1 MGSYLPFNY
10 RSLFLANAFARPESF
25 RSASKAALSGL
36 AAPAII
42 ATIVGSTMG
51 RYEQQFE
58 SSDIGAGV

>member
-10 RSLFLANAFARPESF
+10 RSLFLANPFAWPESF
-25 RSASKAALSGL
+25 HSASKAALSEL

-51 RYEQQFE
+51 
-58 SSDIGAGV
+58 SS